1 MIKKYL
7 HFNLVLILL
16 AFCLATTIIAQNA
29 PSSLIDNGNSTVLAT
44 VGDIEITEDEFISG
58 YEYGPSFYKRSAE
71 SKRKYIQ
78 YLINE
83 KLLALKGYDEKID
96 TTEQVDEMY
105 KEIINDLA
113 TEELFKEDIL
123 KPIQATDSELDSVVT
138 QKQIEIEM
146 RWLYAEEF
154 KEIHNYLNLLQNNI
168 SFDSLYAKQFSDSVS
183 VDMRSLKTTRYL
195 LGQKNPVLA
204 KLIDTLRIG
213 TYSSP
218 IYSDEG
224 WYIIKLNN
232 VWNAILTNETE
243 LHKLKYESRQ
253 AIVKNKMDKASD
265 LYVHNLLTAADP
277 TIKRES
283 FTIVR
288 SFIGQYALSKETF
301 LEWDLDRKMDSV
313 LAKNTNEDIGN
324 KSLVIYSGG
333 ELSIDKYLR
342 WYRNRIQYLKFNKSS
357 LASFSI
363 SIEQSIWQMVRDEL
377 LTNLALQR
385 GMFSKPEVLKQSR
398 WWKDKI
404 VFSAVMNQIKSS
416 IDLNA
421 EEMNLNDGNNSQS
434 EIDRINQET
443 TKRIFRELQHLK
455 KKYKVELK
463 EKLLQEVQVT
473 SENDP
478 KAIDLYTVKKGGL
491 IPRTPFPIIDNFW
504 QYWE

>member
-16 AFCLATTIIAQNA
+16 AFCLATTNIAQTA

-123 KPIQATDSELDSVVT
+123 KPIQVTDSELDSVVT

-265 LYVHNLLTAADP
+265 LYVHNL
-277 TIKRES
+277 
-283 FTIVR
+283 
-288 SFIGQYALSKETF
+288 
-301 LEWDLDRKMDSV
+301 
-313 LAKNTNEDIGN
+313 
-324 KSLVIYSGG
+324 
-333 ELSIDKYLR
+333 
-342 WYRNRIQYLKFNKSS
+342 
-357 LASFSI
+357 
-363 SIEQSIWQMVRDEL
+363 
-377 LTNLALQR
+377 
-385 GMFSKPEVLKQSR
+385 
-398 WWKDKI
+398 
-404 VFSAVMNQIKSS
+404 
-416 IDLNA
+416 
-421 EEMNLNDGNNSQS
+421 
-434 EIDRINQET
+434 
-443 TKRIFRELQHLK
+443 
-455 KKYKVELK
+455 
-463 EKLLQEVQVT
+463 
-473 SENDP
+473 
-478 KAIDLYTVKKGGL
+478 
-491 IPRTPFPIIDNFW
+491 
-504 QYWE
+504 